1 MNHASQQRMAKSEVG
16 RKAVNFHIHP
26 ETEEENEAQEA
37 FINEPSVTFT
47 NSQAGHSQ
55 TKDSTRKNRNPFRFF
70 KHRQKNLTGTF
81 FCFSKRPDLNIY

>member
-47 NSQAGHSQ
+47 NSPSGQ
-55 TKDSTRKNRNPFRFF
+55 TKDSRKNRNPFRFF

-81 FCFSKRPDLNIY
+81 FCFSKRNIHV